1 MLDAALR
8 AFGNPGDLLAM
19 PEPSFAMIPILAR
32 ANGLRVTGLPLR
44 EGVQF
49 DPDAFLAT
57 GAPIIYLCSPNNPT
71 GGSLPPASI
80 EYLVRRAPGIVILDE
95 AYAEFAEWTGVPL
108 TKTYDNLIITRTMS
122 KAFGLAG
129 LRVGYATGHPALMR
143 PIEKA
148 RGPYKVSILSD
159 RAACAALA
167 NDIPWVEARIADLRT
182 NRRRFAEA
190 VDRLRRYGRL
200 DSSANFM
207 LLRVAGADFPQR
219 PESRR
224 RCVAPASLCACSRIC
239 PPSAARCGSP
249 SVPGR

>member
-1 MLDAALR
+1 
-8 AFGNPGDLLAM
+8 
-19 PEPSFAMIPILAR
+19 MIPILAR
-32 ANGLRVTGLPLR
+32 ANGLRVTGLPLTD
-44 EGVQF
+44 GVQF

-80 EYLVRRAPGIVILDE
+80 QYLVRRAPGIVILDE

-167 NDIPWVEARIADLRT
+167 DDIPWVEARIADLRT

-207 LLRVAGADFPQR
+207 LLRVAGTELPSATGV
-219 PESRR
+219 EATLRR
-224 RCVAPASLCACSRIC
+224 AGVAVRLFEDLPAVGGALRITIGPWEMMQPCLDALAAVAAPAST
-239 PPSAARCGSP
+239 
-249 SVPGR
+249 